1 MVEAARAK
9 PAGES
14 GRKEEADMPLYMT
27 QASYTPE
34 AWAALTQ
41 NPQDRSEAL
50 RGLAES
56 MGGRLLSFHYSFGDY
71 DIVTMQEAPDDKTAA
86 AILVAAVSAGHL
98 KSIKTTPLLTTE
110 DAMEV
115 LRRAGEA
122 SYRGPGR

>member
-1 MVEAARAK
+1 
-9 PAGES
+9 
-14 GRKEEADMPLYMT
+14 MPLYMT

-56 MGGRLLSFHYSFGDY
+56 MGGRLISFHYSFGDY

-98 KSIKTTPLLTTE
+98 KAIKTTPLLSVE

-122 SYRGPGR
+122 TYRGPGR